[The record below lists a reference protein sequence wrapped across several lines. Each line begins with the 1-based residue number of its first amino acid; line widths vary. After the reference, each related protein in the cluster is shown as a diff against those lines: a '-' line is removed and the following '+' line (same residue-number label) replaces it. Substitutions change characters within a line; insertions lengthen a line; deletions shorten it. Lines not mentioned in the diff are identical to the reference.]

1 MNIGIIGQGFVGT
14 AIREGFKNSY
24 PVLVYDINENVCPVD
39 MLATLSSIVQQCEI
53 IFQCLPTP
61 MKKSG
66 ECDLNIVR
74 NSLRTLDN
82 ISEVHKKNPI
92 VVIKSTV
99 PPGTCEGLNYKFKN
113 INIVFNPEFLTEANS
128 IDDFK
133 NQARIILGGL
143 RPHTTVLKT
152 VYRKVFPQTP
162 IVKTGF
168 KTAEMTKYFIN
179 NFLAT
184 KVSFANEIYEI
195 CSTLDIDYDKVVE
208 YALYDKRIGKSHLS
222 VPGPDGD
229 FGYGGHCFPK
239 DLDAMIFLAQ
249 INNVKAIML
258 AATRQKNNKVRK
270 NRNWERMPGR
280 AISNEE

>member
-14 AIREGFKNSY
+14 AIREGLKNFY
-24 PVLVYDINENVCPVD
+24 PVFVYDIKEDICPEH
-39 MLATLSSIVQQCEI
+39 MIATPPNIIQNCEI

-66 ECDLNIVR
+66 ECDLSIVKS
-74 NSLRTLDN
+74 SLETLN
-82 ISEVHKKNPI
+82 VISSAHNKNPI
-92 VVIKSTV
+92 VVVKSTV
-99 PPGTCEGLNYKFKN
+99 PPGTCERLNQQFENLN
-113 INIVFNPEFLTEANS
+113 IIFNPEFLTEANS

-133 NQARIILGGL
+133 NQTRIILGGP
-143 RPHTTVLKT
+143 RPYTTIVKT
-152 VYRKVFPQTP
+152 MYRKAFPFVP
-162 IVKTGF
+162 IVKTGY

-184 KVSFANEIYEI
+184 KISFANELYEI

-208 YALYDKRIGKSHLS
+208 YALYDQRIGKSHLS

-249 INNVKAIML
+249 INNIEATML
-258 AATRQKNNKVRK
+258 SATRQKNNKVRK

>member
-1 MNIGIIGQGFVGT
+1 MKIGIIGQGFVGT
-14 AIREGFKNSY
+14 AIREGLKNFYS
-24 PVLVYDINENVCPVD
+24 VLVYDIKEELCPEEF
-39 MLATLSSIVQQCEI
+39 LASTPDIIQECEI

-61 MKKSG
+61 MKKTG
-66 ECDLNIVR
+66 ECDLSIVT
-74 NSLRTLDN
+74 NSLKILDN
-82 ISEVHKKNPI
+82 ISEVHKKKPI

-99 PPGTCEGLNYKFKN
+99 PPGTCEELDSKFKN

-133 NQARIILGGL
+133 NQTRIILGGH
-143 RPHTTVLKT
+143 RPYTTTLKT
-152 VYRKVFPQTP
+152 LYRKAFPQTP

-195 CSTLDIDYDKVVE
+195 CSKLDIDYDKVVE
-208 YALYDKRIGKSHLS
+208 YALYDQRIGKSHLS

-239 DLDAMIFLAQ
+239 DLNAMIF
-249 INNVKAIML
+249 ICIRNHIDCVML
-258 AATRQKNNKVRK
+258 NTTREKNDKIRK
-270 NRNWERMPGR
+270 NRDWENMSGR
-280 AISNEE
+280 AISYEE